1 MSSYHSPVLSLMSQ
15 EGYRSSASATKMTE
29 IIISQMTKS
38 NTYIHFFVS
47 KTLGMTCPETNF
59 CPKFFSLADFL
70 NLHFSNLF
78 KRKCHQNPVAQ
89 LAGLLVPGH
98 WAMVYNEAYQYQYCI
113 VIPVDLFHKSDN
125 APVLYPTMHHFVTEM
140 CTKWCIEGYLSNALW
155 DL

>member
-1 MSSYHSPVLSLMSQ
+1 MFWNRHCTQSLVVSCKYWVVPLVSTRGSGYSHVIYYSPVLSLMSQ

-47 KTLGMTCPETNF
+47 KTLSMTCPETNF

-98 WAMVYNEAYQYQYCI
+98 WAMVYNEAYQYQYSDSNRPLSQ
-113 VIPVDLFHKSDN
+113 IP
-125 APVLYPTMHHFVTEM
+125 
-140 CTKWCIEGYLSNALW
+140 
-155 DL
+155 